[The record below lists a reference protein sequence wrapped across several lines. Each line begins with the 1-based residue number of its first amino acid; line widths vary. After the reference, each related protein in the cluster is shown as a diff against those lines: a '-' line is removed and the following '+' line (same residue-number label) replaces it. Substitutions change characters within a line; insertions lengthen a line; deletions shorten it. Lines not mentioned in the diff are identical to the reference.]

1 MLKMIFITVL
11 FLLIYASSTIADV
24 VDDRLPQETPAELKA
39 STRQMVQKGVK
50 SDDAIKLTRAML
62 TKNFSIDNAL
72 EAHQVILDAHNK
84 GLPTE
89 PLENKAFEGM
99 TKNVKADRIV
109 KAMQTVLSRYAFAYD
124 QAEMLSKNKQQLNRL
139 GNTLAAG
146 LAAGLDDQDATQIC
160 TTVQNRAQNRDANT
174 LAFETLKTARDMAR
188 LRVDSKTV
196 TDVLVQALQKGYGA
210 KEMKGMRTAFV
221 SRSRSTSPQNLA
233 KSYSKAIQEGKGVHG
248 LEGSAGRGHS
258 GPSGGSGGAGG
269 SDGPG
274 GSGGS
279 GGGSG
284 GNGGSG
290 GPDGGSGGSGGG
302 AGGSGGGSSGA
313 GGTGGGS
320 GGSGGSGGGSGGSG
334 GAGGGS
340 GGSGGGSGGSGS
352 GSGGSGGGSGGSGS
366 GGNR

>member
-1 MLKMIFITVL
+1 MIKKIIITVL
-11 FLLIYASSTIADV
+11 FVLIYASRTLADV

-39 STRQMVQKGVK
+39 STRQMVQDGIK
-50 SDDAIKLTRAML
+50 SDDVIKLTRAML
-62 TKNFSIDNAL
+62 AKNFTVNNAL
-72 EAHQVILDAHNK
+72 KAHQVIMDAHNK
-84 GLPTE
+84 GLPTA

-99 TKNVKADRIV
+99 TKNVKEDRIV
-109 KAMQTVLSRYAFAYD
+109 RAMQTVLSRYAFAYD
-124 QAEMLSKNKQQLNRL
+124 QAAMLSKNKQQLNRL

-146 LAAGLDDQDATQIC
+146 LAAGLNNQDATQIC
-160 TTVQNRAQNRDANT
+160 TMVQNRAQNRDDDT

-210 KEMKGMRTAFV
+210 KEMKGMRAAFV

-233 KSYSKAIQEGKGVHG
+233 KSYSKAIQEGKGIHG

-258 GPSGGSGGAGG
+258 GTSGGSSGEGG

-274 GSGGS
+274 GSGGP
-279 GGGSG
+279 GGAGGSG
-284 GNGGSG
+284 GSGDPGGSG
-290 GPDGGSGGSGGG
+290 GSDGGSGGSGG
-302 AGGSGGGSSGA
+302 
-313 GGTGGGS
+313 TG

-334 GAGGGS
+334 GS
-340 GGSGGGSGGSGS
+340 GSGGGSGGSGS